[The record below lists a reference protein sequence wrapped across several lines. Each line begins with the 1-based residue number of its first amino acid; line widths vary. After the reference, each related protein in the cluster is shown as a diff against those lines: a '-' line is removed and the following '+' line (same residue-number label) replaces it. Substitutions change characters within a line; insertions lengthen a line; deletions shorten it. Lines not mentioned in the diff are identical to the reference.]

1 MLELESIHKQVI
13 QMIKQQ
19 TQALLNKEMDR
30 KDFLKH
36 VGIAAL
42 LVTGVSAVIGGLGQV
57 GRSNVAVQSRGY
69 GGSPYGG

>member
-1 MLELESIHKQVI
+1 
-13 QMIKQQ
+13 MIKQQ

-42 LVTGVSAVIGGLGQV
+42 LVTGVSAVLGGLGQV
-57 GRSNVAVQSRGY
+57 TRQSSSDRNRGY